1 MKKYIIPLILL
12 FILIGCSF
20 IDNNYNGKNNNSKPS
35 KRTFTEEKN
44 ASEDKASEETTFE
57 EQLGEMLEEIDNLE
71 FEQEDDGFPNDL
83 K

>member
-20 IDNNYNGKNNNSKPS
+20 IDNNYNEKNNSKPS

-44 ASEDKASEETTFE
+44 TTEEKASEETTFE

>member
-20 IDNNYNGKNNNSKPS
+20 IDNNYYGKNIPKLSKQTS
-35 KRTFTEEKN
+35 SEEKSHSGN
-44 ASEDKASEETTFE
+44 KSSEETTFE

>member
-20 IDNNYNGKNNNSKPS
+20 IDNNYNEKNNSKPS
-35 KRTFTEEKN
+35 KRTITEEKN
-44 ASEDKASEETTFE
+44 TTEEKASEETTFE

-71 FEQEDDGFPNDL
+71 FEQEDDGFPNDF